1 MATMGLSTAMA
12 HDISM
17 LMSDDTT
24 RNQLKVFISILKRQK
39 KQADKAAK
47 LRFKEELKAD
57 MTEALQELKDA
68 KEGKTVLMTMDELY
82 KDLAKEGQL

>member
-39 KQADKAAK
+39 KQADKATK

>member
-17 LMSDDTT
+17 LLSDDNT
-24 RNQLKVFISILKRQK
+24 RHQLKGFISVLKRQK

-57 MTEALQELKDA
+57 LTEALQELKDA
-68 KEGKTVLMTMDELY
+68 KEGKTAFMTMDELY
-82 KDLAKEGQL
+82 NDLAKEGLL

>member
-17 LMSDDTT
+17 LLSDDTT
-24 RNQLKVFISILKRQK
+24 RNQLKGFISILKRQK

-47 LRFKEELKAD
+47 LRLKEELKAD
-57 MTEALQELKDA
+57 LTEALQELKDA
-68 KEGKTVLMTMDELY
+68 KEGKTALLTMDELY
-82 KDLAKEGQL
+82 AELAKEGQL